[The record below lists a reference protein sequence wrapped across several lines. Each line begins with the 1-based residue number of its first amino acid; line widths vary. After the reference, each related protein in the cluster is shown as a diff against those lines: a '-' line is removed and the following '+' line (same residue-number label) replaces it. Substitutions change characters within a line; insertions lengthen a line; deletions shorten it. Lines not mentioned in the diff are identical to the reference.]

1 MGREKIAVIGAGN
14 VGGTAAQ
21 RLAEKDCYDV
31 VLLDI
36 IEGLPKGKALDL
48 AQSAPICGYSG
59 QLIGTSDYKDTADS
73 SVVVITSGMPRK
85 PGMSRDELLA
95 TNVKIVK
102 SVVEQ
107 VSTYSPNAIL
117 VIVSNPLDAMTY
129 VAHKISRF
137 PKERVLG
144 MAGVLDSARFRAG
157 IAKELGVSVQE
168 VRTMVLGG
176 HGDSMVPLIGSTTIA
191 GVPIRDMMSEKT
203 LNNLVD
209 QTRHGGAEI
218 VRLLEKGSAF
228 YAPSAAAV
236 EMVEAIMK
244 DKHSILPCATLCKGE
259 YGIQDVFVGVP
270 VKLGRRG
277 AEQIVEITLTPH
289 EQAALAKSTADVKDL
304 CAQIDGML

>member
-1 MGREKIAVIGAGN
+1 MGREKITVIGAGN

-36 IEGLPKGKALDL
+36 IPGLPKGKALDL
-48 AQSAPICGYSG
+48 AQSAPICGYTG
-59 QLIGTSDYKDTADS
+59 EILGTSDYKDTADS
-73 SVVVITSGMPRK
+73 SVVVVTSGMPRK
-85 PGMSRDELLA
+85 PGMSRDELLE
-95 TNVKIVK
+95 TNVRIVK

-107 VSTYSPNAIL
+107 VVEHSPNAIL

-129 VAHKISRF
+129 VAYKVSGF

-168 VRTMVLGG
+168 VHTMVLGG

-191 GVPIRDMMSEKT
+191 GAPIRELMSEKT
-203 LNNLVD
+203 LHDLVER
-209 QTRHGGAEI
+209 TRHGGAEI

-244 DKHSILPCATLCKGE
+244 DKRSILPCAALCKGE

-277 AEQIVEITLTPH
+277 AEQIVEITLTPD
-289 EQAALAKSTADVKDL
+289 EQAALAKSTADVKEL
-304 CAQIDGML
+304 CQQIDGML

>member
-107 VSTYSPNAIL
+107 VSAYSPNSIL